1 MKKAVKVLAFLLL
14 LGLLLHGADELL
26 FPKNYALTSE
36 WPASSNTEGVYRL
49 EKNSLDLLILGS
61 SKAYTAF
68 VPQILYDEY
77 GVRAYTLGTDLQS
90 PHMSYYWLREGL
102 KRQSPELVVLEAS
115 MFFPVIA
122 DQPLN
127 TSEAMMR
134 KALDPMRWS
143 FNKLH
148 ALWELY
154 RLDKTQNWK
163 SYVFPNLRFHERWKE
178 WSEDDFTLPELRA
191 HNELLGW
198 SPLMERSGLADYQPI
213 SVAEDTEYADFA
225 PYMEMYLD
233 RITALC
239 EEKDISLIL
248 VLTPD
253 TRANAEQHRTMKAYA
268 EDKGIAFLDF
278 NEQAVWEAMDYDLAA
293 DNADYEHPNVSGAQ
307 KLSRALGEYLRS
319 VCTIRGGQ
327 GSPWENSR
335 SWYRHILDEW
345 ALRWETEPEPYCGK
359 LETLACTVFLAAGE
373 DWADTAAPSVRA
385 FLSGLGAKPQE
396 AFWAV
401 LENGS
406 AVSSGTEASASGSFR
421 SGRSRYEIRTAK
433 PCSIVLDGQEQ
444 AKEGEGVSLVVYD
457 SPRRRLIDSVCLG
470 NTVIR

>member
-191 HNELLGW
+191 QHEQRRDQHRIKRKRHVIHPFPAPFSRPY
-198 SPLMERSGLADYQPI
+198 SPLSFLR
-213 SVAEDTEYADFA
+213 
-225 PYMEMYLD
+225 
-233 RITALC
+233 
-239 EEKDISLIL
+239 
-248 VLTPD
+248 
-253 TRANAEQHRTMKAYA
+253 RT
-268 EDKGIAFLDF
+268 
-278 NEQAVWEAMDYDLAA
+278 
-293 DNADYEHPNVSGAQ
+293 
-307 KLSRALGEYLRS
+307 
-319 VCTIRGGQ
+319 
-327 GSPWENSR
+327 SR
-335 SWYRHILDEW
+335 SHSPARPP
-345 ALRWETEPEPYCGK
+345 R
-359 LETLACTVFLAAGE
+359 
-373 DWADTAAPSVRA
+373 PSSFRC
-385 FLSGLGAKPQE
+385 P
-396 AFWAV
+396 
-401 LENGS
+401 
-406 AVSSGTEASASGSFR
+406 ASRPPPPASG
-421 SGRSRYEIRTAK
+421 
-433 PCSIVLDGQEQ
+433 
-444 AKEGEGVSLVVYD
+444 
-457 SPRRRLIDSVCLG
+457 
-470 NTVIR
+470 

>member
-1 MKKAVKVLAFLLL
+1 MVELPAFCDIHVHFREPGQTWKETIRTGSLAAAR
-14 LGLLLHGADELL
+14 GG
-26 FPKNYALTSE
+26 
-36 WPASSNTEGVYRL
+36 
-49 EKNSLDLLILGS
+49 
-61 SKAYTAF
+61 
-68 VPQILYDEY
+68 
-77 GVRAYTLGTDLQS
+77 YTLVCAMPNLD
-90 PHMSYYWLREGL
+90 PVPD
-102 KRQSPELVVLEAS
+102 SPEHLAVEQAAIDRDAVITVLPYCSITKERKGRELVDFHALKGRCVAFS
-115 MFFPVIA
+115 DDGSGV
-122 DQPLN
+122 Q
-127 TSEAMMR
+127 SEEMMR
-134 KALDPMRWS
+134 KAMDPMRWS